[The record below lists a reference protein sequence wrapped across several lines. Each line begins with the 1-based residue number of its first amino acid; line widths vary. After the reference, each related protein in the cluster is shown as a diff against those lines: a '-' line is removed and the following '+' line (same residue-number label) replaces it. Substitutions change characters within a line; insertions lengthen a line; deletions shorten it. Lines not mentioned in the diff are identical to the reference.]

1 LKKHTRRRSMSSLRG
16 ARVLVVEDEAMLS
29 LNLEAMLLDLGCV
42 VAGTAD
48 KLDNALQ
55 LARTSDFDVA
65 LLDINLGGKRVDPV
79 ADAIGAGGPP
89 IVFVTG
95 YGKTAAWGLV
105 LEKPYDAAA
114 LERMLNEALGASSQK
129 ICHPHAR
136 PPIVSSGAPC
146 GHGGPP

>member
-1 LKKHTRRRSMSSLRG
+1 MSTLRG

-29 LNLEAMLLDLGCV
+29 LNLEAMLLDLRCV

-55 LARTSDFDVA
+55 IARTSDFDVA
-65 LLDINLGGKRVDPV
+65 LLDINLGGKRGDPV
-79 ADAIGAGGPP
+79 AETIRARGTP

-95 YGKTAAWGLV
+95 YGKTAASGLV

-114 LERMLNEALGASSQK
+114 LERMLSEALGT
-129 ICHPHAR
+129 R
-136 PPIVSSGAPC
+136 RE
-146 GHGGPP
+146 